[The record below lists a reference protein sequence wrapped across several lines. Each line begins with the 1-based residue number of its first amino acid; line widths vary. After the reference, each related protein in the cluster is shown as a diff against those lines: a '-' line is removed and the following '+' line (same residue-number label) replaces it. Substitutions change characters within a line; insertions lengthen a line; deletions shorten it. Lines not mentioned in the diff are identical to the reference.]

1 MVDENKEKVY
11 YWIVIDDDKTVLRN
25 IDTELRNEGEKNIF
39 CLEPTGREKI
49 ESPWT
54 NKLSFKIPLPA
65 GNDGDDGDEAIV
77 LPDYDYEVISYTF
90 KSDNTKREETTL
102 YKLLKEVSDEAQEKL
117 DMVES
122 RDAEWHYVQ
131 AIVYFKRNWH
141 VESKKQLELALT
153 LDPNNE
159 KYKRSYTKL
168 TNMLN
173 GAGAGNAGAN
183 AGQQQGDPY
192 AQQRGGYARPQQ
204 GDPGMDN
211 TTTCCNTCS
220 TLICCDCCC
229 EMMGGDLIPC
239 C

>member
-1 MVDENKEKVY
+1 MQAKDPYLVLGLKNDATQEQVENAY
-11 YWIVIDDDKTVLRN
+11 RALRRKYE
-25 IDTELRNEGEKNIF
+25 ELRFREGEEGAQASRALGELDRAYAD
-39 CLEPTGREKI
+39 CMEDLQRRVSVT
-49 ESPWT
+49 ESGSSLGSVEELIKQG
-54 NKLSFKIPLPA
+54 KL
-65 GNDGDDGDEAIV
+65 
-77 LPDYDYEVISYTF
+77 
-90 KSDNTKREETTL
+90 
-102 YKLLKEVSDEAQEKL
+102 DEAQEKL

-159 KYKRSYTKL
+159 KYKKSYTKL

-173 GAGAGNAGAN
+173 GAGAGNAGADN

>member
-1 MVDENKEKVY
+1 MQAKDPYLVLGLKNDATQEQVENAY
-11 YWIVIDDDKTVLRN
+11 RALRRKYE
-25 IDTELRNEGEKNIF
+25 ELRFREGEEGAQASRALGELDRAYAD
-39 CLEPTGREKI
+39 CMEDLQRRVSVT
-49 ESPWT
+49 ESGSSLGSVEELIKQG
-54 NKLSFKIPLPA
+54 KL
-65 GNDGDDGDEAIV
+65 
-77 LPDYDYEVISYTF
+77 
-90 KSDNTKREETTL
+90 
-102 YKLLKEVSDEAQEKL
+102 DEAQEKL

-173 GAGAGNAGAN
+173 GAGAGNVGAN